1 MMTTKQRG
9 QAAGLFGAVAI
20 FSALFSWFFITG
32 RFADPYVVVQ
42 AMLGLAGVA
51 FWLATNRHDL
61 SDQVLGRGTFYG
73 TVSAIAGV
81 VLLAALVGVNYI
93 AVKKPKS
100 WDLTKDKI
108 FTLSD
113 QTTGV
118 LKGLKDEVKVQAFY
132 APADPEY
139 GEMDQR
145 LRQYKAETDKL
156 VVELLDPTKHLA
168 EVKQLNISQTGP
180 RVIVRSGAKE
190 ARAKETTEEALTNA
204 IAEVTRGA
212 SKKIYFTKGHGEHSL
227 TDATERGMK
236 LFVDNVKS
244 EGFQTD
250 EITLAENKEMPKDA
264 QAVVVAGPVAMLSAG
279 EASLLQKWVDGAG
292 GKVIV
297 LVDPTVITGLEGAFA
312 AWGIKVG
319 ADEVIDPDAQ
329 NPEYAIA
336 QQYTEHPITTPRSSA
351 FQLATIFPLA
361 RSVSKA
367 ATPPPGW
374 TDVEL
379 ARTGPRAWGETSV
392 ITDGKVR
399 FDEGQDLKG
408 PVPLAVAATHG
419 SGESESRVVVV
430 GNSAFV
436 SNGFFRLSGNKDF
449 ALNALSWVAHE
460 EAKISIR
467 PKTRQANHLFLS
479 AEQKHTMTLFAFDL
493 LPFSLLFAGL
503 LVWQTRKSR

>member
-1 MMTTKQRG
+1 MTTKQRG
-9 QAAGLFGAVAI
+9 QAAGLFGAVAL
-20 FSALFSWFFITG
+20 FSALFSWLLITG

-42 AMLGLAGVA
+42 AVLGVAGVA
-51 FWLATNRHDL
+51 WWLLTNRNDL

-113 QTTGV
+113 QTTG
-118 LKGLKDEVKVQAFY
+118 LLRGLKDEVRIQAFF

-139 GEMDQR
+139 AELDQR
-145 LRQYKAETDKL
+145 LRQYKAQTDKL
-156 VVELLDPTKHLA
+156 VVELLDPARHLA
-168 EVKQLNISQTGP
+168 EVKALNLSQTGP
-180 RVIVRSGAKE
+180 RIIVKSGAKE

-236 LFVDNVKS
+236 LFVDNLKS
-244 EGFQTD
+244 EGFQVD
-250 EITLAENKEMPKDA
+250 EISLAENKQMPADA
-264 QAVVVAGPVAMLSAG
+264 QAVVVAGPVATLSAG
-279 EASLLQKWVDGAG
+279 EADLLQKWVDEG
-292 GKVIV
+292 GKAVV
-297 LVDPTVITGLEGAFA
+297 LVDPAVTSGLEKAFA
-312 AWGIKVG
+312 AWGVQLG

-336 QQYTEHPITTPRSSA
+336 QQYTDHPITTPRTSA

-367 ATPPPGW
+367 QTPPAGW

-379 ARTGPRAWGETSV
+379 ARTGPRAWGETSP
-392 ITDGKVR
+392 ITDGKVK

-419 SGESESRVVVV
+419 TGATESRVVVV

-449 ALNALSWVAHE
+449 ALNTVSWVAHE
-460 EAKISIR
+460 EAKIAIR
-467 PKTRQANHLFLS
+467 PKARQSNHLFLS